1 MGMQERAFRP
11 LAATQTATA
20 TASSAVI
27 SLNYTM
33 GTRSVRVAN
42 VGANAINLNIGT
54 AVSVAATTTT
64 SLVMLGNTV
73 EVFTLAPA
81 ENYIAVIANTTTGSV
96 VYCTVGEG
104 L

>member
-27 SLNYTM
+27 TLNNTM
-33 GTRSVRVAN
+33 GTRAVRIAN
-42 VGANAINLNIGT
+42 VGANAINVQIGT
-54 AVSVAATTTT
+54 ATNVAATTTS

-73 EVFTLAPA
+73 EVFTAQVG

-96 VYCTVGEG
+96 VYTTVGEG